1 MNMAND
7 RLTVYLQTMT
17 ETDLTLHDAI
27 QVIVGTQLS
36 SLTFVMD
43 YWQLAF
49 DGHVFSIMTWL
60 AVDADD
66 RTTRSGEDGFRDR
79 LCAQIT
85 KIVSAADFADEVLT
99 ITFED
104 DSTIQAFARD
114 EDYRQPCPEA
124 LLFQSYEFKTLYVV

>member
-1 MNMAND
+1 
-7 RLTVYLQTMT
+7 MT

-66 RTTRSGEDGFRDR
+66 RTTRSGRTGSGIG
-79 LCAQIT
+79 CAH
-85 KIVSAADFADEVLT
+85 KLPKLSAQPILRT
-99 ITFED
+99 RCSRSPFED

>member
-1 MNMAND
+1 
-7 RLTVYLQTMT
+7 MT

-66 RTTRSGEDGFRDR
+66 RTTRSGEDRFRDR

-85 KIVSAADFADEVLT
+85 KIVSAADFADKVLT

>member
-1 MNMAND
+1 
-7 RLTVYLQTMT
+7 MT
-17 ETDLTLHDAI
+17 DTHLTLHDAI
-27 QVIVGTQLS
+27 QVIVGAQLS
-36 SLTFVMD
+36 SVTFVMD

-49 DGHVFSIMTWL
+49 DGHVFSVMTWL
-60 AVDADD
+60 AVSAED

-85 KIVSAADFADEVLT
+85 KIVRGADFVDKVLT

-104 DSTIQAFARD
+104 GSTIRAFARD

-124 LLFQSYEFKTLYVV
+124 LLFQSYKFKTLYVV